1 VALAPVL
8 LVSCGEPRWWV
19 RWAWVFAPLWLA
31 SWGWWPVERGVV
43 ALPAFVALHAATS
56 AFTALACV
64 PVRVGRRWSGL
75 TSTSVL
81 TLFWWANASLSPHGT
96 WGMPVYSQT
105 AVPPLQVL
113 AVGGPFLL
121 LWLMHGTAA
130 SLAIAVARVPSGSN
144 AWRSAPLA
152 VPLGVTALAAA
163 WGLARELPMR
173 EVMVGLH
180 SDDGTVAAFR
190 TADPAVA
197 LPAVRSHA
205 REARALAAQ
214 GATLVVLPE
223 KLAGVAPGYAAE
235 VDEVLAGAAP
245 GAQVVAGL
253 NLVSEQPRV
262 NEARVYLG
270 GEPRQRV
277 RKRHLVPGW
286 EDGYAAGTAS
296 PVWDADGVRWG
307 VAICKDLDFPG
318 LARELG
324 AAGAQVVAAPAWDF
338 TGTEVL
344 HAAMARFRAV
354 EGGFA
359 LARAAQEGQLDV
371 WDARGRSMGSATNPG
386 GAVSL
391 LARVAVGPGGTPY
404 ARWGDWVVLVAL
416 AWVAVEAWLRLRG

>member
-1 VALAPVL
+1 
-8 LVSCGEPRWWV
+8 
-19 RWAWVFAPLWLA
+19 
-31 SWGWWPVERGVV
+31 VV
-43 ALPAFVALHAATS
+43 PLPAFIALHAAI
-56 AFTALACV
+56 AVFTALACV
-64 PVRVGRRWSGL
+64 PVRAGRRWSGL
-75 TSTSVL
+75 TSASAL
-81 TLFWWANASLSPHGT
+81 TILWWASAGLSAHGS

-105 AVPPLQVL
+105 AVPVLQVL

-130 SLAIAVARVPSGSN
+130 SLALGMARVPSGTN

-152 VPLGVTALAAA
+152 VPLGVAALAAA
-163 WGLARELPMR
+163 WGLARELPTR
-173 EVMVGLH
+173 EVTVGLH
-180 SDDGTVAAFR
+180 PDDGTVAAFR
-190 TADPAVA
+190 TEDPAVA
-197 LPAVRSHA
+197 LTAVRSHA
-205 REARALAAQ
+205 RAARALAAQ
-214 GATLVVLPE
+214 GAMLVVLPE
-223 KLAGVAPGYAAE
+223 KLAGVAHGYAAE
-235 VDEVLAGAAP
+235 VDAALAAAAP

-253 NLVSEQPRV
+253 NLLGEEPKV

-270 GEPRQRV
+270 GELRQRV

-296 PVWDADGVRWG
+296 PVWDEDGVRWG

-324 AAGAQVVAAPAWDF
+324 ASGAQVVAAPAWDF
-338 TGTEVL
+338 AGTEAL
-344 HAAMARFRAV
+344 HATMARFRAV

-371 WDARGRSMGSATNPG
+371 WDARGRSMGSAKNPG

-404 ARWGDWVVLVAL
+404 VRWGDWVVLVAV
-416 AWVAVEAWLRLRG
+416 AWVAVEAWLWRRA